1 MRIILLPVSI
11 VGKLQ
16 PSHRNN
22 ASVLCIEAGAR
33 GWESIEFKELY
44 ASACEYIGQDR
55 VHKVSIN
62 RDLNYFTQFKYSLK
76 SLRPTHYFYD
86 PRTGSQH
93 GFKALVEAFRI
104 SVALSIRNINAI
116 IILTDPSVRRWRY
129 QSSMVTARQGIVVT
143 FISAKAIAP
152 IFPHHRL
159 AGPSL
164 MPFSATTL
172 QSLVEMRS
180 SLPQDEYGKALFSGS
195 LYEPR
200 TSMLNTMASQ
210 LRAKGLELEIRGR
223 VAGGPRISDEAYW
236 SGIICAPLI
245 VTTADQII
253 NDECD
258 WTWVPQMVY
267 RYLEV
272 MAAGTL
278 LVAPEV
284 PGLRRYFIPK
294 VHFASFS
301 TVEEASQVIAY
312 YLTHPDERK
321 ILALRGAERARSLI
335 LGRSYWVSI
344 DAALGTNS
352 LI

>member
-1 MRIILLPVSI
+1 MRIILLPISI
-11 VGKLQ
+11 IGKLQ
-16 PSHRNN
+16 HNHRINT
-22 ASVLCIEAGAR
+22 SILCIEAGAR

-44 ASACEYIGQDR
+44 TSACEYLGQDR
-55 VHKVSIN
+55 VHKVIIN
-62 RDLNYFTQFKYSLK
+62 RDINYFKQFKNTLK

-93 GFKALVEAFRI
+93 GLKALVEAFRI
-104 SVALSIRNINAI
+104 SVALSIRNIHAI
-116 IILTDPSVRRWRY
+116 IILTDPSVRRWRA
-129 QSSMVTARQGIVVT
+129 QSSMVTARQGIVFT
-143 FISAKAIAP
+143 SISAKAIAP
-152 IFPHHRL
+152 IFPHRRL
-159 AGPSL
+159 VGPSL
-164 MPFSATTL
+164 MPLSAKTL

-180 SLPQDEYGKALFSGS
+180 SLQQNESHSALFSGS

-210 LRAKGLELEIRGR
+210 LQEKGFKLEIRGR

-253 NDECD
+253 SDEYD
-258 WTWVPQMVY
+258 WTWIPQMVY

-284 PGLRRYFIPK
+284 PGLRRYFIPEI
-294 VHFASFS
+294 HFASFS
-301 TVEEASQVIAY
+301 TVEEAAQVIAY
-312 YLTHPDERK
+312 YLTHPKERK
-321 ILALRGAERARSLI
+321 ILAAKGAERARSLI
-335 LGRSYWVSI
+335 LGRSYWISV

-352 LI
+352 LT